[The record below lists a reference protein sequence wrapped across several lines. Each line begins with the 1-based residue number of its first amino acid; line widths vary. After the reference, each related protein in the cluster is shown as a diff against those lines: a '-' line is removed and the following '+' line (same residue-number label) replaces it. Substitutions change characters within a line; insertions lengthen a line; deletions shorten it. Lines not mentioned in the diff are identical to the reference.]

1 MEAFEVPPSA
11 ASGAKAEAAV
21 AKARG
26 AGGSGACAC
35 GTCAWGAGAWGAGFR
50 FLAGGCH
57 LDHGQTEAGQGQG
70 DQASGEPS
78 ANDDD
83 RIRGQAAWTCH
94 AQICRRKEPITCSNR
109 GLTLD
114 QRASLV
120 LVARVYRRPLSTTTV
135 ASSWRVRSAR

>member
-35 GTCAWGAGAWGAGFR
+35 GAGFR

-57 LDHGQTEAGQGQG
+57 LDHGQAEAGQGQG

-135 ASSWRVRSAR
+135 ASS